1 MADEDCLA
9 IQRGHSISFFL
20 ALIVAL
26 GISTGAA
33 FAEVAALGT
42 TQVVA
47 DRIVV
52 TVEPDAEGFEKG
64 LTGTHVLRTEAAGR
78 SSPNRVEMTVGCVPC
93 FSVYMSFALS
103 GGRLYAMNWQTDK
116 RRARFRAEVNG
127 QIIAVEPMNG
137 LRGRDWLDAFA
148 GVDRVPG
155 CARDPAKEQEREVA
169 LKRGI
174 CPSP

>member
-1 MADEDCLA
+1 VANEDCQA
-9 IQRGHSISFFL
+9 IQRGHSISFVL

-33 FAEVAALGT
+33 LAEVATLGP
-42 TQVVA
+42 QVVA

-64 LTGTHVLRTEAAGR
+64 LTGTHVVRTEAAGR
-78 SSPNRVEMTVGCVPC
+78 SSPNRVDMTVGYVPC
-93 FSVYMSFALS
+93 FSIYMSFALS

-116 RRARFRAEVNG
+116 RRARYRAEVNG
-127 QIIAVEPMNG
+127 QAVAVEAMNG
-137 LRGRDWLDAFA
+137 LRGRDWVDAFA

-155 CARDPAKEQEREVA
+155 CARDPAKEQEREAA
-169 LKRGI
+169 LKRGT